1 MIRAMR
7 TAASGML
14 AQQTYVDSIAHN
26 LANVNTTGYKRSRVQ
41 FQDLLYQTVKPAA
54 GGTPGT
60 LQQTPVAMQIGHGTR
75 LVGSPKIFEQGD
87 SETTGNPLDLL
98 IEGDG
103 FLQFT
108 RPDGTIA
115 YSRDGSLRLDENGRL
130 VNSDGLPL
138 QPEITIP
145 SEATAVQIA
154 KDGTV
159 SVTVPGDSQSTQV
172 GQIELARFINEA
184 GLSSE
189 GSNLYM
195 ETSSSGQPVTGTPGL
210 TGLGVIQQGFL
221 ERSNVEVVQEM
232 VDMIVAQRAYEVNAK
247 AIQTADDM
255 MAQGNNIKR

>member
-7 TAASGML
+7 TAASGMQ

-26 LANVNTTGYKRSRVQ
+26 LANVNTTGYKKSRVQ

-54 GGTPGT
+54 GGAPGT
-60 LQQTPVAMQIGHGTR
+60 AQQTPVAMQIGHGTR
-75 LVGSPKIFEQGD
+75 LVGSPKIFAQGD
-87 SETTGNPLDLL
+87 SQTTGNPLDLL

-108 RPDGTIA
+108 RPDGITV
-115 YSRDGSLRLDENGRL
+115 YSRDGSLRLDEEGRL
-130 VNSDGLPL
+130 VNAEGLPM

-145 SEATAVQIA
+145 SEATAVQIS

-159 SVTVPGDSQSTQV
+159 AVTVPGSNQPQRV
-172 GQIELARFINEA
+172 GQMEMARFINEA

-189 GSNLYM
+189 GGNLYAA
-195 ETSSSGQPVTGTPGL
+195 TSSSGQPVTGVPGQ
-210 TGLGVIQQGFL
+210 TGLGSIQQGFL
-221 ERSNVEVVQEM
+221 ERSNVEVVEEM

-247 AIQTADDM
+247 SIQTSDEM
-255 MAQGNNIKR
+255 MAQANNIRR

>member
-7 TAASGML
+7 TAASGMM

-26 LANVNTTGYKRSRVQ
+26 LANVNTTGYKKSRVQ
-41 FQDLLYQTVKPAA
+41 FQDLLYQTEKPAA
-54 GGTPGT
+54 GGAPGT
-60 LQQTPVAMQIGHGTR
+60 ASQTPVALQIGHGAR
-75 LVGSPKIFEQGD
+75 LVGSPKIFSQGD

-103 FLQFT
+103 FMQFT
-108 RPDGTIA
+108 RPDGSLA
-115 YSRDGSLRLDENGRL
+115 YSRDGSLRLDESGRI
-130 VNSDGLPL
+130 VNSEGLPL
-138 QPEITIP
+138 QPEMTVP
-145 SEATAVQIA
+145 TEATAIQVA

-159 SVTVPGDSQSTQV
+159 SVTVPGNSQTTTV

-189 GSNLYM
+189 GGNMYSA
-195 ETSSSGQPVTGTPGL
+195 TSSSGQPTTGTPGAS
-210 TGLGVIQQGFL
+210 GLGTLQQGFL

-247 AIQTADDM
+247 SIQTADEM
-255 MAQGNNIKR
+255 MSQGNNIKR

>member
-7 TAASGML
+7 TAASGMM

-26 LANVNTTGYKRSRVQ
+26 LANVNTTGYKKSRVQ
-41 FQDLLYQTVKPAA
+41 FQDLLYQTVSPAA

-60 LQQTPVAMQIGHGTR
+60 AQQNPVPLQIGHGTR
-75 LVGSPKIFEQGD
+75 LVGSPKIFSQGD

-98 IEGDG
+98 IQGDG

-108 RPDGTIA
+108 KPDGTLA
-115 YSRDGSLRLDENGRL
+115 YSRDGSLRMDETGRV

-145 SEATAVQIA
+145 SEATSVQVA

-159 SVTVPGDSQSTQV
+159 SVSVPGSTQPTNV
-172 GQIELARFINEA
+172 GQIELARFINEP

-189 GSNLYM
+189 GGNLYSA
-195 ETSSSGQPVTGTPGL
+195 TSSSGQPVTGTTGL
-210 TGLGVIQQGFL
+210 TGLGVIQQGLL

-232 VDMIVAQRAYEVNAK
+232 VDMIVAQRAYEVNSK
-247 AIQTADDM
+247 SIQTADEM
-255 MAQGNNIKR
+255 MQQGNSIKR

>member
-7 TAASGML
+7 TAASGMM

-26 LANVNTTGYKRSRVQ
+26 LANVNTTGYKKSRVQ
-41 FQDLLYQTVKPAA
+41 FQDLLYQTVMPAA
-54 GGTPGT
+54 GGAPGT
-60 LQQTPVAMQIGHGTR
+60 AQQTPVPMQIGHGTR
-75 LVGSPKIFEQGD
+75 LVGSPKIFSQGD

-103 FLQFT
+103 FFQVT

-115 YSRDGSLRLDENGRL
+115 YSRDGSMRMDESGRV

-145 SEATAVQIA
+145 AEATSVQIA

-159 SVTVPGDSQSTQV
+159 SATIPGNSTPTRV
-172 GQIELARFINEA
+172 GQIELARFINAA

-189 GSNLYM
+189 GANLYAA
-195 ETSSSGQPVTGTPGL
+195 TSSSGQPVTGTPGL
-210 TGLGVIQQGFL
+210 TGLGGIQQGFL

-232 VDMIVAQRAYEVNAK
+232 VDMIVAQRAYEVNSK
-247 AIQTADDM
+247 SIQTADEM
-255 MAQGNNIKR
+255 MQQGNSIKR

>member
-26 LANVNTTGYKRSRVQ
+26 LANVNTTGYKKSSVQ

-54 GGTPGT
+54 GGAPGT
-60 LQQTPVAMQIGHGTR
+60 SSQTPVALQIGHGTR
-75 LVGSPKIFEQGD
+75 LVGAPKIFSQGD

-98 IEGDG
+98 IQGDG

-108 RPDGTIA
+108 MPDGTLA
-115 YSRDGSLRLDENGRL
+115 YSRDGSLKLDEEGRL

-138 QPEITIP
+138 SPEMTVP
-145 SEATAVQIA
+145 TEATAVQIA
-154 KDGTV
+154 KDGVVT
-159 SVTVPGDSQSTQV
+159 VTVPGNTQAQQI

-189 GSNLYM
+189 GGNMYKA
-195 ETSSSGQPVTGTPGL
+195 TSSSGTPVTGTAGQ
-210 TGLGVIQQGFL
+210 TGLGTLQQGYL

-247 AIQTADDM
+247 SIQAADEM
-255 MAQGNNIKR
+255 MSQGNNIRR